1 MTASVSPAGPG
12 PVPPAA
18 GASGARTPLPDTQ
31 ATPGYDPRRT
41 LPLRVEI
48 IRQLRR
54 RRTMVAFLILLGLPW
69 VLVGAFSLGGPAQ
82 PGTGP
87 PGLVD
92 LATDGGLNFAAFSFF
107 ASAGFLL
114 VVAVALFCGDTIAS
128 EATWSSLR
136 YLLAAPVP
144 RARLLRQKLIVALG
158 YATVAV
164 ISFPAMS
171 LLAGTVAF
179 GWHPLRLPATQ
190 IELPYGT
197 ALARTGIT
205 LVYVLITL
213 LVVAGLAFLLSVST
227 DSPLGAVGGAVGL
240 VIVSTIL
247 DQVTALGSWR
257 EILPTHWQFAWL
269 DAFSAQLSWGGM
281 VEGAAVSVSYALV
294 LFALAFRHFRTKD
307 IVS

>member
-1 MTASVSPAGPG
+1 VTAGVSQAGPE
-12 PVPPAA
+12 PATHA
-18 GASGARTPLPDTQ
+18 TGAPDPYVL
-31 ATPGYDPRRT
+31 AAPGYDPRRT
-41 LPLRVEI
+41 LPLRVEV

-54 RRTMVAFLILLGLPW
+54 RRTMVAFLILLVLPW
-69 VLVGAFSLGGPAQ
+69 ILVAAFDLGSPAQ
-82 PGTGP
+82 PGTAP
-87 PGLVD
+87 PELLD

-107 ASAGFLL
+107 ASASFLL
-114 VVAVALFCGDTIAS
+114 VVVVALFCGDTIAS
-128 EATWSSLR
+128 EADWASLR

-144 RARLLRQKLIVALG
+144 RARLLRQKMIVALG
-158 YATVAV
+158 YAAVAV
-164 ISFPAMS
+164 VSFPAMS
-171 LLAGTVAF
+171 LLAGTVVF
-179 GWHPLRLPATQ
+179 GWHPLRLPATG

-197 ALARTGIT
+197 ALERTGIT
-205 LVYVLITL
+205 LVYVLIIL

-257 EILPTHWQFAWL
+257 KILPTHWQFAWL
-269 DAFSAQLSWGGM
+269 DAFSVQLSWGAM

-294 LFALAFRHFRTKD
+294 LFALAFRRFRRKD

>member
-1 MTASVSPAGPG
+1 VTASVSPAGPE
-12 PVPPAA
+12 PATPAA
-18 GASGARTPLPDTQ
+18 GAPDPR
-31 ATPGYDPRRT
+31 ALAAPGYDPRRT
-41 LPLRVEI
+41 LPLRVEV

-54 RRTMVAFLILLGLPW
+54 RRTMVAFLILLALPW
-69 VLVGAFSLGGPAQ
+69 ILVAAFELGGPTQ
-82 PGTGP
+82 PGSAP
-87 PGLVD
+87 PELLD

-107 ASAGFLL
+107 ASASFLL
-114 VVAVALFCGDTIAS
+114 VVVVALFCGDTIAS
-128 EATWSSLR
+128 EANWASLR

-144 RARLLRQKLIVALG
+144 RARLLRQKMIVALG
-158 YATVAV
+158 YAAVAV

-179 GWHPLRLPATQ
+179 GWHPLRLPVTQ
-190 IELPYGT
+190 VELPYGT

-205 LVYVLITL
+205 LVYVMITL

-240 VIVSTIL
+240 VIVSSIL
-247 DQVTALGSWR
+247 DAVTALGSWR

-269 DAFSAQLSWGGM
+269 DAFSPQLSWGAM

-294 LFALAFRHFRTKD
+294 LFALAFRHFRRKD

>member
-1 MTASVSPAGPG
+1 VTAGVSPAGPG
-12 PVPPAA
+12 PATPAA
-18 GASGARTPLPDTQ
+18 GAPGPGAL
-31 ATPGYDPRRT
+31 AAPGYDPRRT
-41 LPLRVEI
+41 LPLRVEV

-54 RRTMVAFLILLGLPW
+54 RRTMVAFLILLVLPW
-69 VLVGAFSLGGPAQ
+69 ILVGAFELGGPAQ
-82 PGTGP
+82 PGSGP

-128 EATWSSLR
+128 EASWSSLR

-144 RARLLRQKLIVALG
+144 RTRLLRQKMIVALG
-158 YATVAV
+158 YAAVAV
-164 ISFPAMS
+164 VTFPAMS

-190 IELPYGT
+190 IQLPYGT
-197 ALARTGIT
+197 ALARTGIA
-205 LVYVLITL
+205 LVYVMITL

-240 VIVSTIL
+240 VIVSNIL
-247 DQVTALGSWR
+247 DAVTALGSWR
-257 EILPTHWQFAWL
+257 EILPSHWQFAWL

-281 VEGAAVSVSYALV
+281 VEGTAVSVSYALI
-294 LFALAFRHFRTKD
+294 LFALAFRHFRRKD

>member
-1 MTASVSPAGPG
+1 MTASVNPAGPE
-12 PVPPAA
+12 PATPAA
-18 GASGARTPLPDTQ
+18 GTPDPHAL

-41 LPLRVEI
+41 LPLRVEV

-54 RRTMVAFLILLGLPW
+54 RRTMVAFLILLALPW
-69 VLVGAFSLGGPAQ
+69 ILVGAFELGGPPQ
-82 PGTGP
+82 PGSAP
-87 PGLVD
+87 PELLD

-107 ASAGFLL
+107 ASASFLL

-128 EATWSSLR
+128 EANWASLR

-144 RARLLRQKLIVALG
+144 RTRLLRQKMTVALG
-158 YATVAV
+158 YAAVAV
-164 ISFPAMS
+164 IIFPAMS
-171 LLAGTVAF
+171 LLAGTVTF
-179 GWHPLRLPATQ
+179 GWHPLRLPVTQ

-205 LVYVLITL
+205 LVYVMITL
-213 LVVAGLAFLLSVST
+213 LVVAGLAFLLSVTT

-240 VIVSTIL
+240 VIVSSIL

-269 DAFSAQLSWGGM
+269 DAFSAQLSWGAM

-294 LFALAFRHFRTKD
+294 LFALAFRHFRRKD
-307 IVS
+307 IVT